1 MMRLFIATSV
11 LALVACQPA
20 PPPPAPLADAP
31 YIPPAPSFA
40 AVSDN
45 ARAVTGAVTPS
56 AEAGKAEDAQPSMK
70 LIGVNGLVYV
80 TELLPDAA
88 DAASAINWTVLFGQE
103 VVTTPNPPRG
113 APSVQIHTITRED
126 IPANAANGGF
136 CGSERTNYIAMAT
149 GLEQNGDSLM
159 SIAAFSSNVWPPQT
173 PDVLCGVYTY
183 APPESPL

>member
-1 MMRLFIATSV
+1 MMRLFIAVGV
-11 LALVACQPA
+11 LALAACQPA
-20 PPPPAPLADAP
+20 PQPATPVADAP

-56 AEAGKAEDAQPSMK
+56 AEPAMSEDAPPSMK
-70 LIGVNGLVYV
+70 LTGVNGLVYV

-88 DAASAINWTVLFGQE
+88 DAASAIDWTVLFREE
-103 VVTTPNPPRG
+103 VVTSANPPRG
-113 APSVQIHTITRED
+113 APSVQVHTITRED

-136 CGSERTNYIAMAT
+136 CGAQRTNYIAMAT
-149 GLEQNGDSLM
+149 GLTQNGQSLM

-183 APPESPL
+183 APPDSPL